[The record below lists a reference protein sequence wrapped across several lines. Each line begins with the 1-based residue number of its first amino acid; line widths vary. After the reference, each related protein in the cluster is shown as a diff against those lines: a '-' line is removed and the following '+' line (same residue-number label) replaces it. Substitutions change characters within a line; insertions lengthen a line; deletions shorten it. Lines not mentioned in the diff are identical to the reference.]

1 MGSSIKIRFRLVIYF
16 LIILIT
22 VLVVRLYFLQ
32 VMSGE
37 VYAQEA
43 STSILRTKNIPAPR
57 GNIYDRNGKL
67 LVRSVPSPAVVVD
80 PRLVSK
86 NEEVLEILSRK
97 LNIRKSEILEKIN
110 SENLSYL
117 DKVILQYD
125 IDYGSLIYFKENE
138 GNLPGVEVVDI
149 FLREYEYGTI
159 GAHIL
164 GYTGEIDEQ
173 RLAMEQYS
181 TGYEGGDQI
190 GLTGI
195 EEFYE
200 HILKGSKGSITYE
213 VDPVGKPQNIV
224 EEIPYVPG
232 NDLFLTID
240 IDLQKTV
247 EELLV
252 NSIMELRQQKPR
264 NSEDFYRVPGGAVVV
279 LDAANGEVLT
289 MASYPTYDPSVFTGG
304 ISVSDWEFLNDPVNA
319 YPLNNRAVMSF
330 APGSV
335 FKIVTAYA
343 GLSEEII
350 NTGRYINCGGIWYKL
365 GQDFPKWCY
374 AKSGH
379 GSLNIYSGI
388 QRSCDIFFYEVG
400 FELFLKNDNSDELL
414 QKYARIFGFGNKTGI
429 DLPFEEE
436 GIVPDKE
443 WKKEYFKDQI
453 GNRVWFPGDSVNMAI
468 GQGDLLVTPL
478 QMACAYSILLNRG
491 LELAPHLGKEVRDPH
506 GNIFTGLNQ
515 ENPVDLKLDGKNID
529 IIEKGLELVVES
541 GTAAGRFIGF
551 PLDEIPVAGKTGTAE
566 VIGKQDY
573 GWFVCYAPVE
583 NPEYVIVVM
592 LEQAGGGSS
601 SAAPIAV
608 KILDYLYD
616 LDN

>member
-1 MGSSIKIRFRLVIYF
+1 LGSSTKIRFRLVIYF

-22 VLVVRLYFLQ
+22 ALVVRLYFLQ

-43 STSILRTKNIPAPR
+43 STSILREKNIPAPR

-67 LVRSVPSPAVVVD
+67 LVRSIPSPAVMVD

-86 NEEVLEILSRK
+86 NEEVLDILSRK
-97 LNIRKSEILEKIN
+97 LNIRKSEILDKI
-110 SENLSYL
+110 SQENLSYL
-117 DKVILQYD
+117 DKVVLQYD
-125 IDYGSLIYFKENE
+125 IDYGALIYLKENA

-149 FLREYEYGTI
+149 FLREYEYGGV
-159 GAHIL
+159 GAHVL

-173 RLAMEQYS
+173 RLEMQQYS

-190 GLTGI
+190 GLTGV
-195 EEFYE
+195 EETYE
-200 HILKGSKGSITYE
+200 YILKGSKGKITYE

-232 NDLFLTID
+232 NDLFLTVD

-247 EELLV
+247 EEILV
-252 NSIMELRQQKPR
+252 NSIMEIRQQKPT
-264 NSEDFYRVPGGAVVV
+264 NSEEFYSVPGGAVVV
-279 LDAANGEVLT
+279 LDAINGEVLT
-289 MASYPTYDPSVFTGG
+289 MASYPTYDPSVFKGG

-319 YPLNNRAVMSF
+319 FPLNNRALLAY

-335 FKIVTAYA
+335 FKIVTAYG
-343 GLSEEII
+343 GLSEEVI
-350 NTGRYINCGGIWYKL
+350 NTGRYVSCGGIWYGL
-365 GQDFPKWCY
+365 GEDFPKWCW

-379 GSLNIYSGI
+379 GSLNIYGGI
-388 QRSCDIFFYEVG
+388 QNSCDIYFYQVG
-400 FELFLKNDNSDELL
+400 FDLFLKNSNSDELL
-414 QKYARIFGFGNKTGI
+414 QKYARIFGFGSKTGI
-429 DLPFEEE
+429 DLPFEED

-453 GNRVWFPGDSVNMAI
+453 GNSVWFPGDTVNMAI

-491 LELAPHLGKEVRDPH
+491 LELTPHLGKEVRDPQ
-506 GNIFTGLNQ
+506 GNIFIELNQ
-515 ENPVDLKLDGKNID
+515 EDPEDLQLDGKNID
-529 IIEKGLELVVES
+529 IIEKGLELVVTS
-541 GTAAGRFIGF
+541 GTGAGRFIGF
-551 PLDEIPVAGKTGTAE
+551 PLKEIPVAGKTGTAE

-583 NPEYVIVVM
+583 NPEYIIVVM
-592 LEQAGGGSS
+592 LEQSGGGSR

-608 KILDYLYD
+608 EILEYLYN